1 MTNFLFVLSSEKK
14 NLNETAQLLPSLMNH
29 NEIVENDGI
38 QILLGDFDDKNYSL
52 EIEDK
57 NYFFTPNQ
65 LKHLDLTEDSKPVKS
80 FSEHLQP
87 YIKID
92 MEAKQV
98 IISTDPLG
106 TDYIYLAYNGGNIY
120 ISSQMKN
127 ILQVEK
133 ELLSHLDYDAMMEYV
148 FSHCI
153 LGMKTLFKKIKLL
166 PYNRTITLNLE
177 ELDDSNIEELVL
189 KNSEIKYDFPSKYE
203 EMDEETYRKIVQ
215 EQAQLF
221 EQYFNV
227 LFNKRNENN
236 YFLLSGGL
244 DSRLLITSVED
255 NLRKKCKGITY
266 DYSERGGN
274 VTNARRVAKLLDIE
288 HIVRIIDVEDT
299 IKDTLKHMWWCEGVS
314 TQVSSRL
321 VSFLSE
327 VETKNNLYID
337 GYVGDGQLG
346 GEFFTCIKNKNLKK
360 DSAYSLLKAM
370 QLHNY
375 FFPLKAFEK
384 TTKEKNILKR
394 IVMPEL
400 KKHADLLWPVEDERM
415 KTETLLALT
424 RGRKYAVGGPKTV
437 EVFGTTV
444 LPFYHPQIF
453 SIYVKVPYELREKRN
468 FELDVLG
475 ALNIDIASLR
485 TTSSKFKR
493 LKIVQNA
500 LKVVRWFEKLLGISI
515 VPKSSSPIYM
525 WTDEESSYYK
535 FINELLSDENCF
547 IWNLLNKEVVRKQFD
562 DLFNRK
568 SHLELFLSAFI
579 DLEIMIRLFFGIDKQ
594 EKVILESENLKIK
607 QEVDTLFDAYNLD
620 KEIYSS
626 N

>member
-14 NLNETAQLLPSLMNH
+14 KLNETAQLLPSLIDH

-38 QILLGDFDDKNYSL
+38 QILIGDFDDQNYSL

-65 LKHLDLTEDSKPVKS
+65 MKHLDLIEDSQPVKS

-106 TDYIYLAYNGGNIY
+106 TDYIYLAYNGGNLY
-120 ISSQMKN
+120 ISSQMKY
-127 ILQVEK
+127 ILQNEK
-133 ELLSHLDYDAMMEYV
+133 ELLNHLDYDAMMEYI

-153 LGMKTLFKKIKLL
+153 LGMKTFFKKIKLL
-166 PYNRTITLNLE
+166 PYNKTITLNLE
-177 ELDDSNIEELVL
+177 EIDSSEIEKIILE
-189 KNSEIKYDFPSKYE
+189 NSEIKYNFPTRYE
-203 EMDEETYRKIVQ
+203 EMDKESYKKIVD
-215 EQAQLF
+215 EQAHLF
-221 EQYFNV
+221 EQYFNI
-227 LFNKRNENN
+227 LLNKRNENN

-255 NLRKKCKGITY
+255 DLRKKCKGITY
-266 DYSERGGN
+266 DYSNKGSN
-274 VTNARRVAKLLDIE
+274 VINAKRVAKLLDVE

-299 IKDTLKHMWWCEGVS
+299 IKDTLKHMWYCEGVS
-314 TQVSSRL
+314 THVSSRL

-346 GEFFTCIKNKNLKK
+346 GEFFTCIKNKNLRK
-360 DSAYSLLKAM
+360 DSAFSLLKAM

-375 FFPLKAFEK
+375 FFPPKVFEK
-384 TTKEKNILKR
+384 MAKEKNILKR
-394 IVMPEL
+394 SVIPEL
-400 KKHADLLWPVEDERM
+400 KKHVDLLWPIEDERM
-415 KTETLLALT
+415 RVECLLALT

-437 EVFGTTV
+437 EVFGTTI

-453 SIYVKVPYELREKRN
+453 STYVKVPYEMREKRN

-475 ALNIDIASLR
+475 VLDEEIATVQ

-500 LKVVRWFEKLLGISI
+500 LKVVRWFEKKLGISI
-515 VPKSSSPIYM
+515 VPKSSSPIYK
-525 WTDEESSYYK
+525 WTDKESTYYK
-535 FINELLSDENCF
+535 FINQILADDNCF
-547 IWNLLNKEVVRKQFD
+547 IWNLLNKEVTRKLYE

-568 SHLELFLSAFI
+568 SHLELFLSAVI
-579 DLEIMIRLFFGIDKQ
+579 DLEIIIRLFFGLDKP
-594 EKVILESENLKIK
+594 EEVILESENLQFK
-607 QEVDTLFDAYNLD
+607 QEVKILFDTYDLQR
-620 KEIYSS
+620 EIYSS
-626 N
+626 K